1 MQLPKKGLTAL
12 FFLNNKQIKFKNK
25 YKETLEKKH
34 IKRRFKFGN
43 FNTKK
48 HNFVFRRKFTKKN
61 PRKLRRP
68 IVFLKFGKQKNRLL
82 KR

>member
-43 FNTKK
+43 FNTK
-48 HNFVFRRKFTKKN
+48 NIISSLEENLQRKTQEN
-61 PRKLRRP
+61 
-68 IVFLKFGKQKNRLL
+68 
-82 KR
+82 